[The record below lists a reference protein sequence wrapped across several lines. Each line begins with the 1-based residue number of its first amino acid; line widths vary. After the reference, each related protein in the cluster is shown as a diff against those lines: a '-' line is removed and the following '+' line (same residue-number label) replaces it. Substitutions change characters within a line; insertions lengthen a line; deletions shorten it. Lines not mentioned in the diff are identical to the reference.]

1 MYSICFTIAGVIF
14 SILLFIIY
22 SFKTNFSISENKIY
36 HSIII
41 TTIITG
47 LIEIYSFILV
57 KNNIAVDSSLY
68 LYTLKLLFLGFVIWL
83 YSFTLYTV
91 IVTLKLKD
99 KDNDKY
105 RIILVISSIIFTI
118 LSIITIILPISIN
131 KVGDLLLPTGSGVE
145 VIYLLAVLCFI
156 IMIIAIISNHKE
168 LKNKKYYP
176 VYFLLVILGIMIL
189 IQKIFPD
196 LLLINFSLSIIIYI
210 MYFTI
215 ENPDIKLSKELKYTK
230 ELLNKRNELASN
242 TINNLIISI
251 KEPLTEIANFSNKKI
266 NKNNISL
273 SLEEIKEL
281 QKTTLSLVDKV
292 NKVMDITRIES
303 NDYSIKE
310 RKYQTSNLID
320 NIKGILE
327 KNNIEVNYE
336 ISTLPKVLYGSD
348 TNIVQ
353 TFSYLVDFISKNFEN
368 YTLSIKI
375 SNLLVRNKCHL
386 KFSLI
391 VDSKYN
397 NLDMQE
403 KDNKYTLSNKSI
415 EYEIYEKLIDLQRG
429 HNFISKDGS
438 KVIFEFS
445 LYQRQEEVKEIN
457 DNEEIEYFDA
467 SDKNVLV
474 ALNSHN
480 DIRNLSELLM
490 NYNVNITTAG
500 SVNEL
505 NELLSSNK
513 TFDLVFLSDHIYG
526 IDNYDIKNTNDFKK
540 TINKLSLVA
549 GYKLEIVL
557 VTLNDYQNENIE
569 YLTLPI
575 SKAKLDDILV
585 KYLNED

>member
-57 KNNIAVDSSLY
+57 KNNIPENSNLY
-68 LYTLKLLFLGFVIWL
+68 LFALKFLFLGFVTWL
-83 YSFTLYTV
+83 YLFTLYTV

-251 KEPLTEIANFSNKKI
+251 KEPLTEIECYDSADRYIPTLERLYPLLTLNQALLVTQTEIDRKFTSLAVPLYSASAVGRLDIFKHLLKEQKKW
-266 NKNNISL
+266 KFEKS
-273 SLEEIKEL
+273 E
-281 QKTTLSLVDKV
+281 
-292 NKVMDITRIES
+292 RIELMNS
-303 NDYSIKE
+303 
-310 RKYQTSNLID
+310 LID
-320 NIKGILE
+320 NNLPDFVEALASSGMSIKDYEHPSLPIVRAVCDLSNGTKDEERLVQVVE
-327 KNNIEVNYE
+327 VLLKWGASIEAIKLNDETYTPL
-336 ISTLPKVLYGSD
+336 ICAQKRASLSR
-348 TNIVQ
+348 
-353 TFSYLVDFISKNFEN
+353 LVDLLQTKSSQQAHQKPIF
-368 YTLSIKI
+368 SINSSWLGQYLKSDLTKMEKRKSQVMQCEKI
-375 SNLLVRNKCHL
+375 GQCVASGGTWDVSMR
-386 KFSLI
+386 
-391 VDSKYN
+391 DYN
-397 NLDMQE
+397 GYCI
-403 KDNKYTLSNKSI
+403 KDNEPACLARGGTWRRICLSQSLACVMAYPDADK
-415 EYEIYEKLIDLQRG
+415 DCT
-429 HNFISKDGS
+429 DGS
-438 KVIFEFS
+438 QCISGRCLANRGKSKPEEDGLIHGQCKRNNDPCGCFS
-445 LYQRQEEVKEIN
+445 SIN
-457 DNEEIEYFDA
+457 NG
-467 SDKNVLV
+467 KT
-474 ALNSHN
+474 
-480 DIRNLSELLM
+480 R
-490 NYNVNITTAG
+490 G
-500 SVNEL
+500 SMCV
-505 NELLSSNK
+505 
-513 TFDLVFLSDHIYG
+513 D
-526 IDNYDIKNTNDFKK
+526 
-540 TINKLSLVA
+540 
-549 GYKLEIVL
+549 
-557 VTLNDYQNENIE
+557 
-569 YLTLPI
+569 
-575 SKAKLDDILV
+575 
-585 KYLNED
+585 